1 MPAYTCTQILDAY
14 AKDLPSISTK
24 FTLNAAHFRQRDLN
38 LFVDSLETISRLEK
52 ERDERRQHR
61 REQKLQQARMN
72 ELKDERCASPTPSA
86 DEAADEP
93 LLYLEAKCIPY
104 AVSEARAPCMP
115 EYCTYDD
122 EAYGSVSHSARSSVS
137 YCSCVGISS
146 QDSDSA
152 ESEVSGLHIG
162 AFVRPRS
169 VVITQSKHT
178 STRSR
183 IINMVLKREYPKTPY
198 TEHLEFCGPAE
209 SEATRDQNRRL
220 TNSRKSSPEQ
230 TFLDKALRYLTL

>member
-1 MPAYTCTQILDAY
+1 MSTYTCTQFLNSC
-14 AKDLPSISTK
+14 AKALPSISTT
-24 FTLNAAHFRQRDLN
+24 FTLNAAHFGQSDLN
-38 LFVDSLETISRLEK
+38 LFVDSLKTISRIEK
-52 ERDERRQHR
+52 ERYERRQHR
-61 REQKLQQARMN
+61 REKKLQQARMT
-72 ELKDERCASPTPSA
+72 ELKDERCSSPTPSA

-104 AVSEARAPCMP
+104 AVSEPRAPCLP

-122 EAYGSVSHSARSSVS
+122 EAYGSVS

-146 QDSDSA
+146 QDSDST
-152 ESEVSGLHIG
+152 ESGVSCLHPG

-169 VVITQSKHT
+169 VVITRSKNL

-183 IINMVLKREYPKTPY
+183 IINMVLKREYPKTSY
-198 TEHLEFCGPAE
+198 HLASEVTPA
-209 SEATRDQNRRL
+209 QNRGL
-220 TNSRKSSPEQ
+220 TTSRKSSPEP

>member
-104 AVSEARAPCMP
+104 AVSEPRALP

-137 YCSCVGISS
+137 YSSCVGVSS

-152 ESEVSGLHIG
+152 ESEVSCLNTA

-198 TEHLEFCGPAE
+198 TEHPAA
-209 SEATRDQNRRL
+209 SEVNRDQNRRL